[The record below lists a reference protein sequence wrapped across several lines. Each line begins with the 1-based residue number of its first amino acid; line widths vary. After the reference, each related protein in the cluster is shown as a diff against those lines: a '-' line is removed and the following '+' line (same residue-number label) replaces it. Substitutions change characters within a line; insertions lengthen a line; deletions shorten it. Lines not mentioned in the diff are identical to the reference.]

1 MGRMC
6 SFSYRIKSLS
16 LLLALLVQPA
26 IAQDEEA
33 EEVIIPRVFITAER
47 CAMCHDASPNAE
59 ALRLDDGTDVSPHGL
74 WEATV
79 MASSFIDPYWRAQLA
94 RELSLAPEESRAELE
109 VACVKCHAPMAHHER
124 RLMDRPLP
132 GYTELLEDDQAI
144 DGVSCT
150 VCHRTGAEGLGD
162 ESSFNGNLPTSM
174 EARMFGP
181 YPEPFTG
188 PMLMNTGYEPTFG
201 PHMVQSSLCGSCHTL
216 ETHHAPGADPFLE
229 QSSYLEWR
237 NSEFSYEETG
247 VTENTRSC
255 QACHMPDVGSMRI
268 AHNPMGGDFG
278 FLEDRPEVRT
288 HRFVG
293 GNALLLDI
301 LGDNREEL
309 GARAPKKSYELM
321 AAATRDQLAGRSA
334 QLEMLESKLEGGRL
348 QFSLRVSNLTGHKL
362 PTGYPSRRMWLEVD
376 VEANGESWFSS
387 GVPDERGRIVPQ
399 AQALRLPHEQ
409 RITSGAQVQVWER
422 IALNAEGVPTTRVAT
437 MATSLK
443 DNRLLPRGWKA
454 DGPHAERTGSKGTDG
469 DQDFVAGSDLVH
481 FDLELPQGA
490 GEEHT
495 VRARLLYQTMPPAWV
510 DPMRMGKTEEEARF
524 VRMYDAAETPY
535 EVMGELRKRIRVPR

>member
-1 MGRMC
+1 M
-6 SFSYRIKSLS
+6 SSTSLRVQS
-16 LLLALLVQPA
+16 VFVLAGFLCLSA
-26 IAQDEEA
+26 IGPQDED
-33 EEVIIPRVFITAER
+33 EEVIIPRVFLTAER
-47 CAMCHDASPNAE
+47 CAICHDASPNAE

-79 MASSFIDPYWRAQLA
+79 MASSFIDPYWRAQLS
-94 RELSLAPEESRAELE
+94 RELALAPEESRAELE

-124 RLMDRPLP
+124 RLLDRPLP
-132 GYTELLEDDQAI
+132 GFSELLADEQAI

-150 VCHRTGAEGLGD
+150 VCHRTGAEGLGE
-162 ESSFNGNLPTSM
+162 ESSFNGNLPTSL

-188 PMLMNTGYEPTFG
+188 PMLVNTGYEPTYG

-247 VTENTRSC
+247 VTETTRSC

-278 FLEDRPEVRT
+278 FLEDRPEVRG

-301 LGDNREEL
+301 LGNNREEL
-309 GARAPKKSYELM
+309 GARAPKESYELM

-334 QLEMLESKLEGGRL
+334 RLELSTSELDGEQLR
-348 QFSLRVSNLTGHKL
+348 FSLRVSNLTGHKL
-362 PTGYPSRRMWLEVD
+362 PTGYPSRRMWLEVR
-376 VEANGESWFSS
+376 VEQSGETWFTS
-387 GVPDERGRIVPQ
+387 GVPDERGRIAPLER
-399 AQALRLPHEQ
+399 ALHLPHED
-409 RITSGAQVQVWER
+409 RITDAGQIQVWER
-422 IALNAEGVPTTRVAT
+422 VALNAEGQTTTRVAT

-443 DNRLLPRGWKA
+443 DNRLLPRGWQA
-454 DGPHAERTGSKGTDG
+454 EGPHAERTQPKGTAG
-469 DQDFVAGSDLVH
+469 DADFGAGEDLVH
-481 FDLELPQGA
+481 FELPLPEGVSDS
-490 GEEHT
+490 HT
-495 VRARLLYQTMPPAWV
+495 VRARLLYQTIPPAWV
-510 DPMRMGKTEEEARF
+510 DPMRADDATEAEARF

-535 EVMGELRKRIRVPR
+535 EVLAELKQRVRAPQ